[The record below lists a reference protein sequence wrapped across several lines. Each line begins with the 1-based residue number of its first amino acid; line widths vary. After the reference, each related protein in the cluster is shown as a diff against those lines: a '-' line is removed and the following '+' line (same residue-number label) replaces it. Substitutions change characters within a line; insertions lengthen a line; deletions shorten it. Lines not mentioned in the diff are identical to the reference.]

1 MQQGQQ
7 REFELWYVD
16 YIQKPELKHTS
27 FKHDQKTSSFLST
40 KEQKKK
46 KETYKKTEPL
56 CTVRSSSPVWRY
68 N

>member
-16 YIQKPELKHTS
+16 YIQKPELKHIS

-40 KEQKKK
+40 KEQKKRK
-46 KETYKKTEPL
+46 KLTKKKQNRYVLYDHPH
-56 CTVRSSSPVWRY
+56 RY